1 MKKYIIGL
9 LFFTFSYLSACSKV
23 DIEIENAYTPVRTEQ
38 QKMFAAYLDITNNTD
53 ASVELISVQSDSFK
67 SVMLHQSSID
77 NGVAKMRHLDNP
89 IIKADETVKFEP
101 NGKHIM
107 LMGATENLWQLE
119 SFILNLK
126 FSDGSS
132 IQQTILLKKPN
143 KK

>member
-1 MKKYIIGL
+1 MKMTLVRL
-9 LFFTFSYLSACSKV
+9 LTISAVLLSACSKAN
-23 DIEIENAYTPVRTEQ
+23 IEIKDAYTPVRTEQ

-67 SVMLHQSSID
+67 SVMLHQSSVD
-77 NGVAKMRHLDNP
+77 NGMATMRHLDKL

-107 LMGATENLWQLE
+107 LMGANENLWE
-119 SFILNLK
+119 KDNFILNLK
-126 FSDGSS
+126 FSDGSI

-143 KK
+143 K